1 MKSLVATLILLST
14 CFAAGCVTT
23 PPSEDP
29 VLVKLTEIEDR
40 LNRIERLTA
49 NDSLVKMASEMDEMQ
64 SQLRE
69 LRGQIETL
77 NFEDQAAADRQ
88 RDQYLDL
95 DRRLQSIEQGGA
107 GTASP
112 ASSAS
117 GAVAAG
123 AAAGAAVSAAAA
135 SPAASERSRYEAAFE
150 LLKEGR
156 YEEARKAFQQ
166 YLAEFPN
173 SDLAGHSQYWLAET
187 YYVSQDYKAAL
198 PAFRKVVS
206 DYGNS
211 RKLPDA
217 LLKIGYCQ
225 VELGQL
231 GEARKTLASVVSRYP
246 ETTAARLASQRLEQ
260 IGAG

>member
-1 MKSLVATLILLST
+1 MKLLVATLTLISIF
-14 CFAAGCVTT
+14 FASGCVTT

-40 LNRIERLTA
+40 LNRLERLTA
-49 NDSLVKMASEMDEMQ
+49 NDSLVKMAGEMDEMQ
-64 SQLRE
+64 TQLRE
-69 LRGQIETL
+69 LRGQVETL

-95 DRRLQSIEQGGA
+95 DRRLQSMEQGGA
-107 GTASP
+107 GTAST
-112 ASSAS
+112 ASTTS

-123 AAAGAAVSAAAA
+123 AAAGAAAAT
-135 SPAASERSRYEAAFE
+135 STGGPAANERSSYEAAFE

-156 YEEARKAFQQ
+156 YEEARKAFEQ

-187 YYVSQDYKAAL
+187 YYVTQDYKSAL

-206 DYGNS
+206 DYGSS

-231 GEARKTLASVVSRYP
+231 GAARKTLADVVSRYP